1 MTTFVRTSVNSLVR
15 TLAMAMLLALPAGI
29 SAQVVIGMDDKPES
43 GGAILQL
50 KETND
55 AGVNA

>member
-1 MTTFVRTSVNSLVR
+1 
-15 TLAMAMLLALPAGI
+15 MAMLLALPAGI